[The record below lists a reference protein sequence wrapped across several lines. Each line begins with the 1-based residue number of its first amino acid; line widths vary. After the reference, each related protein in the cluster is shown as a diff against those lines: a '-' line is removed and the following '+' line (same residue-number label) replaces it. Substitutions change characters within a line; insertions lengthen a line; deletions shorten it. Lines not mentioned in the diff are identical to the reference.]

1 MVNFLKK
8 MRSEL
13 LEEKL
18 KLEAEQSNTQNRID
32 RNEKFLQKLREE
44 EDLTYDVFSPRRKNR
59 KLQEHIHLLE
69 EEQKELIQNSEEA
82 EQNLFQLDARLNEL
96 DGVLKGFRKQE
107 SAAVK
112 EPAKVKNTDQ
122 DELYLFLQRNIRG
135 LLQKTEL
142 CTKLLQVDPNRCLL
156 ELSVVRNTL
165 VKVQELLET
174 MDRFGQNEE
183 ASDGGGN

>member
-18 KLEAEQSNTQNRID
+18 NLEAEQSNTQNRIS
-32 RNEKFLQKLREE
+32 RNERFLQKLREE

-69 EEQKELIQNSEEA
+69 EEQKELLQNSEEA

-96 DGVLKGFRKQE
+96 DSVLKGFRKQE
-107 SAAVK
+107 ASSIK
-112 EPAKVKNTDQ
+112 ERQKVQEPDK
-122 DELYLFLQRNIRG
+122 DELHLFLEKNIKG

-142 CTKLLQVDPNRCLL
+142 CTKLLKVDPNRCLL
-156 ELSVVRNTL
+156 ELSVVQKTL
-165 VKVQELLET
+165 EKVQELLA
-174 MDRFGQNEE
+174 GEE
-183 ASDGGGN
+183 ASDGGN